1 MYPTMMEDTH
11 GGKQIVFLVFRD
23 MMSIFAAP
31 FHDYQISHHGSTT
44 TCNLTVKKQSYNFF
58 LNKNINPVT

>member
-11 GGKQIVFLVFRD
+11 GGKQIVFLVLRD

-31 FHDYQISHHGSTT
+31 FHDYQISHHKVPLHVTLLLKSRATI
-44 TCNLTVKKQSYNFF
+44 FF
-58 LNKNINPVT
+58 

>member
-23 MMSIFAAP
+23 MMSIFATP
-31 FHDYQISHHGSTT
+31 FHDYQISHHKVP
-44 TCNLTVKKQSYNFF
+44 LH
-58 LNKNINPVT
+58 VTLLLKSRATIFY